1 MSRISFSPSFES
13 QFDPT
18 KFVNGT
24 FTRGEEFEQ
33 TVTVSIQQGETESF
47 TFIAITDV
55 TLLGE
60 PDTVDVVVDDNQ
72 INFDGTYISGWED
85 LFTFV
90 PPGESNKTTDPTTVV
105 GTADLPDGQDLFDLD
120 QDQKHF
126 IFREYEVT
134 VDYQDDMTSEIITET
149 GILVHE
155 VFNDLEA
162 IRAFMANYDYGEG

>member
-1 MSRISFSPSFES
+1 MSRIIFSPSVAS
-13 QFDPT
+13 QFDLT
-18 KFVNGT
+18 NFINGT

-47 TFIAITDV
+47 TFIAITNV
-55 TLLGE
+55 ILIGE

-72 INFDGTYISGWED
+72 INFDGTYVSGWDD

-90 PPGESNKTTDPTTVV
+90 SPGESNKTADPTTVV
-105 GTADLPDGQDLFDLD
+105 GTANLPDGQDLFDLD

-134 VDYQDDMTSEIITET
+134 VDYQDDLSSEIITET
-149 GILVHE
+149 DILVHE

-162 IRAFMANYDYGEG
+162 IRSFMANYDYGEG

>member
-13 QFDPT
+13 QFDLT

-24 FTRGEEFEQ
+24 FTRGVQFTQ
-33 TVTVSIQQGETESF
+33 TATVSIQQTEMESF
-47 TFIAITDV
+47 SLIEITDV
-55 TLLGE
+55 NLLGD
-60 PDTVDVVVDDNQ
+60 PDTVGVTIDDEN
-72 INFDGTYISGWED
+72 IIFDGTYVSGWDD

-105 GTADLPDGQDLFDLD
+105 GAADLPSGQDLFDLD

-134 VDYQDDMTSEIITET
+134 VDYQNDTTSEIITET

-162 IRAFMANYDYGEG
+162 IRAFMANYDYGKG